1 MMRSFGSAGRNGL
14 VHLIQR
20 DRSLRLN
27 EAAERTDG
35 AFRQQNDA
43 AIRMKKK
50 LESISRPNAKPIA
63 HGLGNCRLS
72 LYRYH
77 RFHDAIEGVAATRDR
92 RCGRGRC
99 GRPT

>member
-1 MMRSFGSAGRNGL
+1 
-14 VHLIQR
+14 
-20 DRSLRLN
+20 
-27 EAAERTDG
+27 
-35 AFRQQNDA
+35 
-43 AIRMKKK
+43 
-50 LESISRPNAKPIA
+50 
-63 HGLGNCRLS
+63 LS